1 MIIDCIADLHG
12 FYPKLEGGDLL
23 IVAGD
28 LTGRDEHWEYI
39 TFRNWCNNQK
49 YKKVIVIA
57 GNHDNYLQ
65 HHKWSIDPEIDN
77 IEYLCDS
84 GTEFEGLK
92 IWGIPWSK
100 RFIGMNPKCMAF
112 TYYDENWFYDEKIVK
127 IPHDVDILIT
137 HSPPYSILDEVKLEG
152 QFKLS
157 EPPLQMYEHV
167 GSKSLYNWLKYVGR
181 PLLHVFGHIHEAYGQ
196 CEVFPTYNDQ
206 MMISVN
212 ASIMNEHY
220 ESVNKPVRVI
230 L

>member
-1 MIIDCIADLHG
+1 MIIDVVSDLHG
-12 FYPKLEGGDLL
+12 CKPALQGGDLL

-28 LTGRDEHWEYI
+28 LTARDTHAEYLKFFHWLAN
-39 TFRNWCNNQK
+39 TP
-49 YKKVIVIA
+49 YKKRIVIA
-57 GNHDNYLQ
+57 GNHDNLAQ
-65 HHKWSIDPEIDN
+65 TEDILSISKGDF
-77 IEYLCDS
+77 EYLCDS

-112 TYYDENWFYDEKIVK
+112 TYYDENWFYDEKVDK
-127 IPHDVDILIT
+127 IPVDMDILIT
-137 HSPPYSILDEVKLEG
+137 HSPPYGILDEVKLEG

-181 PLLHVFGHIHEAYGQ
+181 PQLHVFGHIHEAYGQ
-196 CEVFPTYNDQ
+196 KEVFPTYNDK
-206 MMISVN
+206 MMISIN

-220 ESVNKPVRVI
+220 EPVNKPVRVI